1 MAGEAQRGSSWFG
14 VVLTGMEGS
23 SKAGWDWQSAE
34 WIVEV
39 RLGRHGSLSYV
50 VVGQGRHGWSL
61 NGWDRM
67 GGAGSLRRG
76 QARSSKVWTGLARQ
90 AWEGG
95 ARL

>member
-1 MAGEAQRGSSWFG
+1 MVWRGVDRHGG
-14 VVLTGMEGS
+14 VR
-23 SKAGWDWQSAE
+23 Q
-34 WIVEV
+34 
-39 RLGRHGSLSYV
+39 GRHGSLSYG